1 MSDLVRVR
9 ATLPGPMLRPG
20 STPALAIR
28 MDDPPE
34 ESGRTFPSG
43 WLAKAAAALTRE
55 VALPP
60 NALFGERNES

>member
-1 MSDLVRVR
+1 
-9 ATLPGPMLRPG
+9 
-20 STPALAIR
+20 

-60 NALFGERNES
+60 NALIGERNES